1 VIKHSLHSMHGRP
14 TVPQLVRQLPPPR
27 RNPRPHEGCS
37 IIQNAVPDSM
47 KAALRRVDGI
57 TIQGR
62 GCDWRDCR
70 WKKGCPRCIE
80 TTLGNIG

>member
-1 VIKHSLHSMHGRP
+1 MIKHSLRSMHGRP

-27 RNPRPHEGCS
+27 RKIKDGRS

-47 KAALRRVDGI
+47 KAAQRRVDGI
-57 TIQGR
+57 TTQGR